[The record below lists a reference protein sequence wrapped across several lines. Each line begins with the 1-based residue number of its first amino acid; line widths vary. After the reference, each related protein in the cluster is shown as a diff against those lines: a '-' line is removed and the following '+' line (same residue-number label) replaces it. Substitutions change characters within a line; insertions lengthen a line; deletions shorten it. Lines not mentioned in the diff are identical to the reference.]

1 MPEDREF
8 TIFTDH
14 KPVTHALFRVSPPW
28 SICQQRHLS
37 YLVEFTFLVRRM
49 WWLTTYLE
57 PSSIPSPSRLVLVQD
72 PGLNPIEEFLQ
83 GSAPSLLS
91 PPLSP
96 SSSDAPVISGFDIST
111 SVAAHLPLR
120 LRDVFFTYSLR
131 GFSSS
136 QSWYIAL

>member
-1 MPEDREF
+1 M
-8 TIFTDH
+8 
-14 KPVTHALFRVSPPW
+14 FRVSPPW
-28 SICQQRHLS
+28 SARQQCHLS
-37 YLVEFTFLVRRM
+37 YLAEFTSSIVHVPGPENVVAGALSR
-49 WWLTTYLE
+49 
-57 PSSIPSPSRLVLVQD
+57 PSSVLSPSASTLVSPSRVSLVKD
-72 PGLNPIEEFLQ
+72 PGVTPLKEFLP

-91 PPLSP
+91 PALSP